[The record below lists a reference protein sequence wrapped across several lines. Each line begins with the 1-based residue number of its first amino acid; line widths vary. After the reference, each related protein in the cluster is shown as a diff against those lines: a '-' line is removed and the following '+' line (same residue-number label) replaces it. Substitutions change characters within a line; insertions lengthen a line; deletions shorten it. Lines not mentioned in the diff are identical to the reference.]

1 MNLKGS
7 QSLDIS
13 RHLAVRKL
21 EELVENRTVYPLNMA
36 ELNIYETHARAEKVQ
51 LSFGHPVLASMI
63 RGKKIMHLQDT
74 PAFDFYPGESV
85 IVPGHSVMNIDFPE
99 ATTQNP
105 TQCLALA
112 LSEEKIHQLTDHLND
127 QFPLIDNKEGWK
139 FTPDNLYFTNEEAIN
154 QLLNRLI
161 FVCSEGNSARDY
173 FAELI
178 LQELTIRLMQ
188 TKARRIM
195 LNNPAVFANEN
206 RLAYAV
212 QYLREHLHESISVA
226 TLAEKAC
233 MSEPSF
239 YRCFRQQFG
248 FSPVEFINRERIQ
261 RASYLLVHTKRT
273 ITEVATDCGFNHL
286 NYFTKL
292 FRRQTGSTP
301 TDFRE
306 RQKARVLTQSALQ
319 ATSESWM
326 KGAF

>member
-1 MNLKGS
+1 MKAK
-7 QSLDIS
+7 QTLDIS

-21 EELVENRTVYPLNMA
+21 DDMVENRTVYPLKMA
-36 ELNIYETHARAEKVQ
+36 ELNIYETHAVAEKVQ
-51 LSFGHPVLASMI
+51 LSFSSPVLASMI
-63 RGKKIMHLQDT
+63 RGKKIMHLENT

-85 IVPGHSVMNIDFPE
+85 MVPGHSAMHIDFPE
-99 ATTQNP
+99 ATLQNP

-112 LSEEKIHQLTDHLND
+112 LSEEKTHQLTDQLND
-127 QFPLIDNKEGWK
+127 RFPLIDSTEGWK

-195 LNNPAVFANEN
+195 LNDPAVFANQN

-212 QYLREHLHESISVA
+212 QYLRDHLHESISVA

-233 MSEPSF
+233 MSEPNF

-261 RASYLLVHTKRT
+261 WGTQLLIHTDRT
-273 ITEVATDCGFNHL
+273 ITEIATDCGFNHV

-292 FRRQTGSTP
+292 FRRQTGATP
-301 TDFRE
+301 TEFRE
-306 RQKARVLTQSALQ
+306 RQKTRTNTQSALW
-319 ATSESWM
+319 ATSESWRN
-326 KGAF
+326 GAF